1 MNYLNTLDVTRKVLV
16 KTGGGLYISG
26 PKLPEEEQATCV
38 IQYGRVFK
46 DPKHW
51 DDGGNSRKV
60 C

>member
-46 DPKHW
+46 DPKH
-51 DDGGNSRKV
+51 
-60 C
+60 